1 MNRQNIDKAYEIAKE
16 RFAEFGVDTDAA
28 IEQLSKVSLSIHCW
42 QGDDVGGF
50 EKPGAELSGGGLQVT
65 GNYPGKARTADE
77 LRADL
82 EKAYSLIPGKHRLN
96 LHAIYGEFGGKL
108 VDRDEIAPEHFA
120 NWVAWA
126 KANGLGLDFNA
137 TLFSHPKADDGFTL
151 SHQDKAIRDF
161 WIAHC
166 DCARAITSYF
176 SSALESVST
185 HNLWIPD
192 GFKDIPVDRLAS
204 RTRLKESLDEIYST
218 IYPPWTIKDS
228 VESKLFG
235 IGSESCVVGSHEL
248 YMGYALKNDLM
259 LCLDLGHF
267 HPTES
272 VADKISS
279 ILLYC
284 PELLLHVSRGVRWD
298 SDHVVITNDE
308 LLAVMQEVVRCGL
321 DRVNIALDYFDATVN
336 RVAAWVIGSRAALR
350 AILSALLEPKDQ
362 LKDYE
367 NTDRLFQ
374 RLALLDEMKA
384 MPVGDVW
391 NYYCAKSNIPAGAD
405 WIGEIEAY
413 EAAVMNK
420 RV

>member
-1 MNRQNIDKAYEIAKE
+1 
-16 RFAEFGVDTDAA
+16 
-28 IEQLSKVSLSIHCW
+28 
-42 QGDDVGGF
+42 
-50 EKPGAELSGGGLQVT
+50 
-65 GNYPGKARTADE
+65 
-77 LRADL
+77 
-82 EKAYSLIPGKHRLN
+82 LN

-108 VDRDEIAPEHFA
+108 VDRDEIEPEHFA

-137 TLFSHPKADDGFTL
+137 TLFSHPKAEAGFTL

-166 DCARAITSYF
+166 DRARAITAYF
-176 SSALESVST
+176 SQQLECVSI

-192 GFKDIPVDRLAS
+192 GFKDIPVDRLAA

-228 VESKLFG
+228 IESKLFG
-235 IGSESCVVGSHEL
+235 IGSESCVVGSHEF

-259 LCLDLGHF
+259 LCLDTGHF

-279 ILLYC
+279 ILLYS

-308 LLAVMQEVVRCGL
+308 LLSVMQEVVRCGL

-336 RVAAWVIGSRAALR
+336 RVAAWVLGSRAALR
-350 AILSALLEPKDQ
+350 AILSALLEPANQ

-367 NTDRLFQ
+367 NSDRLFQ

-391 NYYCAKSNIPAGAD
+391 NYYCAKSNIPSGAD

-413 EAAVMNK
+413 EAAVQSK
-420 RV
+420 RGQ